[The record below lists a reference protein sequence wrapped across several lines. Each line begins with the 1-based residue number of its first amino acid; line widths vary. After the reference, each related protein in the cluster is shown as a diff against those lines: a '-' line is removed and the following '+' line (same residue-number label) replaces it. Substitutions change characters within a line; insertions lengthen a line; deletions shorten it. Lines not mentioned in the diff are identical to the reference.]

1 MNKTHIVIPIGVGA
15 PGTPHPEYLRDSIES
30 VLNQSSPDWILTVA
44 SDSNVSDEVKN
55 LLSEYEGKVNVK
67 WFEPFS
73 FFRKGSI
80 WKKIW
85 DSWEDED
92 SKYVAFLH
100 YDDIWHQDKLRDQVK
115 LLETTDFKV
124 ATCKV
129 FQIDSTKNVISQDL
143 SSGYYA
149 ICHAMVWKK
158 DCLKSTNLLK
168 RYDEWA
174 AYFEKVLIEE
184 MLNAG
189 SYTRCDSAIFYHRS
203 HDKSITSTMHENA
216 DYVKEQTTQTGYTLR
231 DMYNKL

>member
-1 MNKTHIVIPIGVGA
+1 MKTHIVIPIGVGA

-231 DMYNKL
+231 DMYNRL